1 MDNAYECPLCGGE
14 IEYDGDFEAEYPNE
28 IKERGY
34 CVECGQDFIAVYK
47 LVALKERSWPECL
60 H

>member
-34 CVECGQDFIAVYK
+34 CIECGQDFVAVYK
-47 LVALKERSWPECL
+47 LVALEERS
-60 H
+60 